1 MVKRSYQDIGASYK
15 AIRRHA
21 CNQTAQS
28 VIILVATEVDAMA
41 AARMLTQL
49 LRSDNIVYSMQPV
62 SNKQHIEQEI
72 AKFASTI
79 KTVFMINCGAVSS
92 ISPTTLR
99 IQLFL
104 NPLTPF
110 PTHNQPPDA
119 QRPQALQARRGRRG
133 LQSLRVRCGPAC

>member
-15 AIRRHA
+15 AMKRYA

-41 AARMLTQL
+41 AARMLTQQ
-49 LRSDNIVYSMQPV
+49 LRADNIVYSMQPV

-72 AKFASTI
+72 VKFASTI

-92 ISPTTLR
+92 
-99 IQLFL
+99 
-104 NPLTPF
+104 NPLLGCF
-110 PTHNQPPDA
+110 PSPNLTDPPHIK
-119 QRPQALQARRGRRG
+119 PPRRSTSPSSSGSMRQTWTTG
-133 LQSLRVRCGPAC
+133 STC

>member
-99 IQLFL
+99 ITLPQPADPIP
-104 NPLTPF
+104 NPQ
-110 PTHNQPPDA
+110 PTT
-119 QRPQALQARRGRRG
+119 RRSTSPSSSGSTR
-133 LQSLRVRCGPAC
+133 QTWTTESTC